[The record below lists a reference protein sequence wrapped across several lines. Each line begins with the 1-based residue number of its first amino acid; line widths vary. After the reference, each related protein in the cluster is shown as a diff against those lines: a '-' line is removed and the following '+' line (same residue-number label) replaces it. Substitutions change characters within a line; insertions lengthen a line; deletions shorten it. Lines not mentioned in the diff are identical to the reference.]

1 MAVQILSRRSNVLSD
16 RPFPTRLGVGELALN
31 YNAGEPGLFFVDNTA
46 SPSTKLIKI
55 GPIAIGATAPNNSA
69 SGFSSLSKG
78 ESWLDT
84 ASTHIYK
91 IFDGSSW
98 QTAKAVASVSAGYP
112 ANPVDGQLHYNTTTS
127 KLTMYKLSTTSWVVI
142 GP

>member
-1 MAVQILSRRSNVLSD
+1 MAVQILSRRSSVLHD
-16 RPFPTRLGVGELALN
+16 RPFPIRLGSAELAVN
-31 YNAGEPGLFFVDNTA
+31 NNSGDPGLFFADNTA
-46 SPSTKLIKI
+46 SPSTGLIKV
-55 GPIAIGATAPNNSA
+55 GPISVGSTAPNTSA

-112 ANPVDGQLHYNTTTS
+112 ANPVDGQLHYNTSTS
-127 KLTMYKLSTTSWVVI
+127 KLTIYLLASTSWVVI

>member
-1 MAVQILSRRSNVLSD
+1 MAVQILSRRSSTLND
-16 RPFPTRLGVGELALN
+16 RPYPIRLGTAELAVN
-31 YNAGEPGLFFVDNTA
+31 NNAGDPGLFFADNTA
-46 SPSTKLIKI
+46 SPSTGLIKV
-55 GPIAIGATAPNNSA
+55 GPISVGSTAPNTSA
-69 SGFSSLSKG
+69 AGFNSLSKG

-91 IFDGSSW
+91 IYDGSNW

-112 ANPVDGQLHYNTTTS
+112 ANPIDGQLHYNTSTS
-127 KLTMYKLSTTSWVVI
+127 KLAIYLLASTSWVAI

>member
-1 MAVQILSRRSNVLSD
+1 MAVQILSRRSNVLFD
-16 RPFPTRLGVGELALN
+16 RPYPTRLGVGELALN

-69 SGFSSLSKG
+69 AGYTSLSKG

-84 ASTHIYK
+84 TTTPLFKIY
-91 IFDGSSW
+91 DGSNW
-98 QTAKAVASVSAGYP
+98 QIPKAVVSKSAGYP
-112 ANPVDGQLHYNTTTS
+112 ANPVDGMLHYNESIPALYIYNLATTA
-127 KLTMYKLSTTSWVVI
+127 WVAV
-142 GP
+142 

>member
-1 MAVQILSRRSNVLSD
+1 MAVQILSRRSSVLYD
-16 RPFPTRLGVGELALN
+16 RPFPIRLGSAELAVN
-31 YNAGEPGLFFVDNTA
+31 NNAGEPGLFFADSTA
-46 SPSTKLIKI
+46 SPSTGLVKV
-55 GPIAIGATAPNNSA
+55 GPISVGTSAPNSSA
-69 SGFSSLSKG
+69 VGFTSLSKG

-98 QTAKAVASVSAGYP
+98 QTTKAVVSNSAGYP
-112 ANPVDGQLHYNTTTS
+112 ANPVDGQLHYNSSTS
-127 KLTMYKLSTTSWVVI
+127 KLTMYNLATTAWIVI